1 MYLAGGRLTGLR
13 ASRGAG
19 SASAVL
25 RSTMSCIKLPRVSGG
40 RDGSRAGA
48 ALQGEMS
55 PGEEAVASGGT
66 NAPPKFGCEK
76 QKPLSVVPRAA
87 VGLF

>member
-1 MYLAGGRLTGLR
+1 M
-13 ASRGAG
+13 
-19 SASAVL
+19 
-25 RSTMSCIKLPRVSGG
+25 SGG

-87 VGLF
+87 VGLL